1 VHLDI
6 PTVLVIEMLASAM
19 SALVLGAS
27 LLGTPG
33 PGAREATA
41 AMAGLV
47 PAFLLYALRGRIPEG
62 VSILGGNFLF

>member
-1 VHLDI
+1 MHLDI
-6 PTVLVIEMLASAM
+6 PTILVLQVLASLM

-33 PGAREATA
+33 PGGREATA

-47 PAFLLYALRGRIPEG
+47 PAFLLYMLRGRIPE
-62 VSILGGNFLF
+62 SI